1 MLLRTLQRTDSDNHS
16 NALPQVSRALPFGIR
31 AQNRNR
37 ISTALSSLEV
47 PFWVVEQATH
57 MFVLMVQIKLLAMI
71 ALVHLEAADLVD
83 SFVKVASWEARVGL
97 QIAWMALISLLSSKE
112 ARSGRSP

>member
-57 MFVLMVQIKLLAMI
+57 MFVLMVHMRLAR
-71 ALVHLEAADLVD
+71 VHLEAADLAD

-97 QIAWMALISLLSSKE
+97 QIAWMALISLLSSKG